1 MRDVPSSQGSCTR
14 SRLDSKAIEPHPQLA
29 QAPHGEVQ
37 HGQDIISG
45 LGPLPPGQ
53 GAVREQCA
61 HAANCEAGTG
71 KLPWPMSPELSP
83 CGPGSDVKH

>member
-1 MRDVPSSQGSCTR
+1 MVRTSYLASARCHQARVQYA
-14 SRLDSKAIEPHPQLA
+14 LEPEWARARYQ
-29 QAPHGEVQ
+29 
-37 HGQDIISG
+37 
-45 LGPLPPGQ
+45 
-53 GAVREQCA
+53 REQCA